1 MKIAVLGGTGYLGH
15 HVTKYFNA
23 TSLSKRTGFDIT
35 KPEQC
40 QKLRD
45 YDVII
50 HMAALVDK
58 SENQPDEVFK
68 VNSQGTLNIV
78 QALKA
83 GQILIFTSTKDIY
96 AGQDAYSVSKLI
108 SDRYVN
114 YYADYS
120 GFKAGIF
127 RLSTT
132 YAPPTNGSNFV
143 NLFIKSI
150 QESTRISLL
159 MEGKQKR
166 CFLYVDDLSRA
177 FEKFIDS
184 GRNHEIYDI
193 GGGEDNSTTIL
204 GLIRIIEDVVGKK
217 AKINFSKENVKG
229 TVHYIAHLSRI
240 SDELRWQPKISI
252 EAGIKKLM
260 GRAE

>member
-1 MKIAVLGGTGYLGH
+1 MKIAVTGGEGYLGY
-15 HVTKYFNA
+15 HVIKYFKA
-23 TSLSKRTGFDIT
+23 VSFSRRTGFDIT
-35 KPEQC
+35 NKEQC

-58 SENQPDEVFK
+58 SEEQPDEVFRI
-68 VNSQGTLNIV
+68 NAQGTLNVV
-78 QALKA
+78 QALEA
-83 GQILIFTSTKDIY
+83 GQMLISTSTRDVYTGQGAY
-96 AGQDAYSVSKLI
+96 AISKLI
-108 SDRYVN
+108 SDKYVN
-114 YYADYS
+114 YYANYS

-132 YAPPTNGSNFV
+132 YAPPTKGSSFV
-143 NLFIKSI
+143 NLFVKSI
-150 QESTRISLL
+150 QEGTKISLL

-184 GRNHEIYDI
+184 GRSREIYDI

-204 GLIRIIEDVVGKK
+204 GLIRIIEDIVGKK
-217 AKINFSKENVKG
+217 AKIDFSKREVSG
-229 TVHYIAHLSRI
+229 GMDYIAQLSRI
-240 SDELRWQPKISI
+240 SDELSWQPKISI
-252 EAGIKKLM
+252 EAGIKEIARY
-260 GRAE
+260 G